1 MSGRLLVALGGNAI
15 KQAHE
20 EGTTEEQFRNVAT
33 TCKQIVSLMGRLSSD
48 SVAVTHGN
56 GPQAGN
62 LLLQQEE
69 ALHVGVPAQTF
80 DVVGAMTQGQIGY
93 MFQQSL
99 QNLLRDAGGALSKT
113 SVLSVVNQVLVSLDD
128 PDFLDPTKPVGNFF
142 TREEAEKLAQ
152 EKGYVI
158 NPKPGKEHLDKKMKG
173 FVIKQVK
180 PTGST
185 PKPYRRVV
193 PSPDPIKN
201 IEGETVKMLIDQG
214 VLVVASGGG
223 GIPVI
228 VNKDGNLEGVFAVID
243 KDKAGERMAE
253 AIKATD
259 FLVLTD
265 IEYAMLNFGKPD
277 QKPIHEMTIKDAE
290 KYLAEG
296 HFIAGSM
303 GPKVEAC
310 IRFLK
315 WGGKRAVIS
324 SLDRLIEAYDG
335 KTGTH
340 IYSS

>member
-1 MSGRLLVALGGNAI
+1 MPKRLLIALGGNAI
-15 KQAHE
+15 KQANE
-20 EGTTEEQFRNVAT
+20 EGTTEEQFRNVET
-33 TCKQIVSLMGRLSSD
+33 TCRQIVSLMTRLSAD
-48 SVAVTHGN
+48 SIAITHGN

-69 ALHVGVPAQTF
+69 ALHSGVPAQTF

-93 MFQQSL
+93 MFQQTL
-99 QNLLRDAGGALSKT
+99 QNFLKDAGGALSKIP
-113 SVLSVVNQVLVSLDD
+113 VVSVVNQVLVSPDD

-142 TREEAEKLAQ
+142 SKEEADKLAQ

-185 PKPYRRVV
+185 PKPFRRVV

-201 IEGETVKMLIDQG
+201 VEGETIKRLIDQG
-214 VLVVASGGG
+214 VVVVASGGG
-223 GIPVI
+223 GIPV
-228 VNKDGNLEGVFAVID
+228 VMNKNGHLEGVFAVID
-243 KDKAGERMAE
+243 KDKAGERMGE
-253 AIKATD
+253 AINATD
-259 FLVLTD
+259 FLILTD
-265 IEYAMLNFGKPD
+265 IEYAMLNFGKSN
-277 QKPIHEMTIKDAE
+277 QKPIHEMTTREAE
-290 KYLAEG
+290 NYLAEG

-310 IRFLK
+310 LRFLK
-315 WGGKRAVIS
+315 WGGKRAIIS
-324 SLDRLIEAYDG
+324 SLNKLIDAYDG